1 MCVSSSQKSEIHL
14 LAQVCLHDKVAVLQ
28 AYSDELRSAWDSYV
42 HNHPSGSPFHLIGW
56 KRSVETTYG
65 FESRYLLAEERGEV
79 SGFCPC
85 SWFQIQSSVVL

>member
-1 MCVSSSQKSEIHL
+1 MKIVSGDYPVARSSEIHL
-14 LAQVCLHDKVAVLQ
+14 VAQVGLHEKVAVLQ

-42 HNHPSGSPFHLIGW
+42 YNHPSGSPFHLIGW

-79 SGFCPC
+79 SGILPLF
-85 SWFQIQSSVVL
+85 